1 LPNTSNSSIAPLGGS
16 GDGHDLTTPLL
27 AILPLESSP
36 DESGPQDLAAN
47 RPAGAAWRPSPL
59 KRLNATTVFPTIGR
73 NMEGAT
79 DMNKYSCT
87 KSLSEEIYY
96 ATLIA
101 ESVQQA
107 KQLAIDETNQKF
119 SNSGGRPRD
128 WSVRLLESDVEGPAR
143 ILDGG
148 YHEA

>member
-1 LPNTSNSSIAPLGGS
+1 LACDRAIAPGRLIV
-16 GDGHDLTTPLL
+16 D
-27 AILPLESSP
+27 
-36 DESGPQDLAAN
+36 
-47 RPAGAAWRPSPL
+47 AG
-59 KRLNATTVFPTIGR
+59 FPTIAAHIG
-73 NMEGAT
+73 GAT
-79 DMNKYSCT
+79 GMNKYSCT

-107 KQLAIDETNQKF
+107 KQMAIDETNQKF

-128 WSVRLLESDVEGPAR
+128 WSTRLLESDVDGPAR
-143 ILDGG
+143 VLDCG